1 MNIALLGFGTVG
13 SAFCALTEGRDD
25 LRVSA
30 VLSRRPRPELS
41 CLVTPDFAEILRDPS
56 IALVVEAIGGLHP
69 AYEYVSAALRAG
81 KHVVTANKHLMAV
94 FYDELT
100 ALAAA
105 RGVCLRC
112 TAAAGG
118 GIPWLTSLSRAA
130 RLDEILAVEGILN
143 ETTNY
148 MLAAM
153 TDGGLA
159 YGDALRRAQEAG
171 LAEADPTAD
180 VEGLDPMR
188 KLLLSANLAF
198 GVSLR
203 EEEIPC
209 FGIASVTPE
218 DIAFFK
224 REGCVCKLFSRAEA
238 HGDTVAAFVMP
249 TLFRPDAPQAQGGV
263 ALYARRLGRQSF
275 AGAVSGSM
283 PNAFSTGGSVL
294 ADCLDIAA
302 GCGSFYDGKA
312 IRPCAVDNGAVVSR
326 FYCRTAAGAE
336 ISEPMSVAQAFER
349 IRRAREND
357 PGAFFARLCF

>member
-1 MNIALLGFGTVG
+1 MNVALLGFGTVG
-13 SAFCALTEGRDD
+13 SAFYALTEGRGD
-25 LRVSA
+25 LRVTA
-30 VLSRRPRPELS
+30 VLSRRPRPELD
-41 CLVTPDFAEILRDPS
+41 CLVTADFAEILRDPS
-56 IALVVEAIGGLHP
+56 VELVAEAIGGLHP
-69 AYEYVSAALRAG
+69 AYEYVCAALRAG

-94 FYDELT
+94 YYGELT

-105 RGVCLRC
+105 QGVCLRC

-153 TDGGLA
+153 TDGGA
-159 YGDALRRAQEAG
+159 SYGDALRRAQEAG
-171 LAEADPTAD
+171 LAEADPSAD

-188 KLLLSANLAF
+188 KLLLSANIGF

-209 FGIASVTPE
+209 LGIASVTPE
-218 DIAFFK
+218 DIAFF
-224 REGCVCKLFSRAEA
+224 RRNDCVCKLFSRAEA
-238 HGDTVAAFVMP
+238 HGGAVAAFVMP
-249 TLFRPDAPQAQGGV
+249 TLFRPDAPQAHSGV
-263 ALYARRLGRQSF
+263 TLYARRLGRQSF
-275 AGAVSGSM
+275 AGAVSGSL

-302 GCGSFYDGKA
+302 GCGSFYDVKSV
-312 IRPCAVDNGAVVSR
+312 RPCAVDNRAVVSR
-326 FYCRTAAGAE
+326 FYYRTAEGAG
-336 ISEPMSVAQAFER
+336 ISGEMSVAQAFER
-349 IRRAREND
+349 IRRERARD